1 MFPNALVEERA
12 PVAAAIDPD
21 AYATNTYDSGEID
34 VALYEQLMFI
44 GCAGTLGSSATM
56 TFSVVGS
63 AASGGS
69 LTAVTGKAATA
80 LTQAGTDS
88 DKQAVINLRG
98 EDLLAQGFRFV
109 KGRMVVGTATSDG
122 GMLILGIKKHGSADH
137 LNSLMSERYAVIGV
151 VDPDANAPGD
161 FDSDVIDMS
170 KFGTATAYVL
180 LGDVGDTSTV
190 DGAWYQATD
199 TGKTGEKA
207 ITGKSMTQVDGSDS
221 PAPGNVQVEVSIR
234 ADDLDADNG
243 YRYAYFRHTIADTT
257 SPENQTTDSAVVVV
271 AGDPRVG
278 SASSQDLAS
287 VDEIVE

>member
-12 PVAAAIDPD
+12 LIAGAIDPD
-21 AYATNTYDSGEID
+21 AYTNSTYDSGEID
-34 VALYEQLMFI
+34 VGQYEQLMFI
-44 GCAGTLGSSATM
+44 GCAGTLGSSASI

-63 AASGGS
+63 ATSGGS
-69 LTAVTGKAATA
+69 LTAVTGKANAA

-88 DKQAVINLRG
+88 DKQAIINLRG
-98 EDLLAQGFRFV
+98 SDLLEQGFRYV
-109 KGRMVVGTATSDG
+109 KGRMVVGTAASDG
-122 GMLILGIKKHGSADH
+122 ALLILGIKKLDGADH
-137 LNSLMSERYAVIGV
+137 LNSLMTERYAVVGV
-151 VDPDANAPGD
+151 VDPDANAPGAL
-161 FDSDVIDMS
+161 DSDVIDMS

-180 LGDVGDTSTV
+180 LGDVGNTSTV
-190 DGAWYQATD
+190 AGAWYQSTD
-199 TGKTGEKA
+199 SGKTGEKA
-207 ITGKSMTQVDGSDS
+207 IAGKTHTTVDGSDS
-221 PAPGNVQVEVSIR
+221 PAPGNVQIAVSIR

-287 VDEIVE
+287 VDEIVA